1 MNYEEAVKYS
11 LSIPWKLD
19 VCNVGEKCWCRL
31 ILPTE
36 VIKYTQKYSTG
47 EEETEREIEIM
58 PDGSIDKETA
68 EYFVDLHNEK
78 LKRDKIVFEGILKV
92 KDYGEVN
99 IKKELEALDRND
111 FTAVCELV
119 DRLVFNLSDLLIDED
134 RPHVLGDEV
143 MLAAAKDYMINLIN
157 PELLDFNSK

>member
-19 VCNVGEKCWCRL
+19 VCNVGERCWCRL

-36 VIKYTQKYSTG
+36 VIKYSTG

-99 IKKELEALDRND
+99 IKKELETLDRND

-119 DRLVFNLSDLLIDED
+119 DKIVFDLSDLLIKD
-134 RPHVLGDEV
+134 GDEM
-143 MLAAAKDYMINLIN
+143 MLDATKDYMIDLIN
-157 PELLDFNSK
+157 PELLDFNLK

>member
-1 MNYEEAVKYS
+1 VEKNMNYEEAVKYS

-19 VCNVGEKCWCRL
+19 VCNVGERCWCRL

-36 VIKYTQKYSTG
+36 VIKYSTG

-99 IKKELEALDRND
+99 IKKELETLDRND

-119 DRLVFNLSDLLIDED
+119 DKIVFDLSDLLIKD
-134 RPHVLGDEV
+134 GDEM
-143 MLAAAKDYMINLIN
+143 MLDATKDYMIDLIN
-157 PELLDFNSK
+157 PELLDFNLK